1 MREARQD
8 AIRRCLKAGVVAT
21 QQELLDKLKAKGIR
35 IDQSTLSRDLAE
47 LGARKSGGRYV
58 LPEVSETAPT
68 QVDYGAAVR
77 SFQPCGPHLIVISTD
92 VGQAQP
98 VALMIDLANET
109 SVVATLAGDDT
120 IFVATKSRKTQAVAL
135 RRLETWFGD
144 KRVL

>member
-58 LPEVSETAPT
+58 LAETRESGPT

-77 SFQPCGPHLIVISTD
+77 SFQPCGPHLIVIRTD

-120 IFVATKSRKTQAVAL
+120 IFVATKSSKTQAVAL

-144 KRVL
+144 KRVR

>member
-1 MREARQD
+1 MRETRQD
-8 AIRRCLKAGVVAT
+8 AIRRCLKTSVVAT
-21 QQELLDKLKAKGIR
+21 QQELLDKLKTKGIR

-58 LPEVSETAPT
+58 LPEASETEPT

-77 SFQPCGPHLIVISTD
+77 SFQPCGPHLVVIRTD

-98 VALMIDLANET
+98 VALMIDGASEA

-120 IFVATKSRKTQAVAL
+120 IFVATKSSKTQAVAL

-144 KRVL
+144 KRVR